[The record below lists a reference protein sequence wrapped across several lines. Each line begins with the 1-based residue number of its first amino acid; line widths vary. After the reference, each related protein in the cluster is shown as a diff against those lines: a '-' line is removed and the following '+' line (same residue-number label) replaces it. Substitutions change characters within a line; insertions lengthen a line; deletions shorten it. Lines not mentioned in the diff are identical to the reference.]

1 MISDI
6 NVKVWRKIWFVGLV
20 QDNFIW
26 LRIHKTLVYAEGDL
40 YVGCVYISQT
50 NFSFHMKFEYD
61 VFQELEAQIVLYMSI
76 VFGIWNRRSV
86 TSHQQLWFRDQCY
99 WNYKS

>member
-40 YVGCVYISQT
+40 YVGCVYIPQS
-50 NFSFHMKFEYD
+50 NFSFYMKFEYD
-61 VFQELEAQIVLYMSI
+61 VFQELEAQIVLYMTI
-76 VFGIWNRRSV
+76 VFGI
-86 TSHQQLWFRDQCY
+86 
-99 WNYKS
+99 